1 MALLSIDVVAGDD
14 ILASEYNNLRSDLII
29 SGIYAYSPVVIR
41 YLSISPASAVPDNNS
56 PNWFIDTDSVVS
68 GAVSPLIVVFPV
80 NLPHGAIVTSYK
92 VFMYRLSSASTIVTD
107 LYYVNTVGAANVM
120 ASANANADGNHSV
133 EDTSIITPLIENDV
147 YSYAIKATI
156 TPNASLNDAQFFGA
170 IITYTITVPF
180 P

>member
-14 ILASEYNNLRSDLII
+14 ILASEYNNLRSDLVI
-29 SGIYAYSPVVIR
+29 SGVYAYSPVVTR
-41 YLSISPASAVPDNNS
+41 YLAVSPSSAVPDNNS
-56 PNWFIDTDSVVS
+56 PNWFIDTDQVRS
-68 GAVSPLIVVFPV
+68 GAVSALVVSFPV

-92 VFMYRLSSASTIVTD
+92 VFMYRLSAASTIVTD
-107 LYYVNTVGAANVM
+107 LYYVNTIGAANVM
-120 ASANANADGNHSV
+120 ASANANANGNHSV
-133 EDTSIITPLIENDV
+133 EDTTITVPLIENDV

-156 TPNASLNDAQFFGA
+156 TPNASINDVLFFGA